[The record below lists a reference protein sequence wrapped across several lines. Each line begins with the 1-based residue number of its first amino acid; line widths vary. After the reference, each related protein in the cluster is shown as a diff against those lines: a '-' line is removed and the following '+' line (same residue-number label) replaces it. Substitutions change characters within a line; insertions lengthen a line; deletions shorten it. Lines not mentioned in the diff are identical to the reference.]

1 MKTIKHGAA
10 GFQLLSSTLA
20 GGPVWQLHGSTEKDV
35 MCLIEPVRH
44 SWTVRLVR
52 ASETMLNEV
61 YPDMS
66 SALAASQRLKDHL
79 MSKGWTPVPIDARQV
94 AVAVLLASLR
104 EHGEP

>member
-1 MKTIKHGAA
+1 MKTIKHGPPAS
-10 GFQLLSSTLA
+10 QLPSATLV

-35 MCLIEPVRH
+35 MCLVEPVRQ

-52 ASETMLNEV
+52 ASETMLNEM

-66 SALAASQRLKDHL
+66 SALAAAERLKDHL
-79 MSKGWTPVPIDARQV
+79 MSKGWTPVPIDERQV
-94 AVAVLLASLR
+94 AVAILLASLR